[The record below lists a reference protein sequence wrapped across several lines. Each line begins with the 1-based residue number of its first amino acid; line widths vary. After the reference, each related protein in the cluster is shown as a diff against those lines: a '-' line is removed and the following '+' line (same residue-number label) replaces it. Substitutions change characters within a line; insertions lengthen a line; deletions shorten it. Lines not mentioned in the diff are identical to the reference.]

1 MTVGGGALGA
11 LVAAASVTQLVQF
24 GGRFSWNKE
33 VLEASVGIA
42 AGAEP
47 NIRAAPELR
56 YCLASEAE
64 PQAAGCIVPE
74 PGFLEDPGEQQ
85 VLYGSNAITLLVGVL
100 VTSCIGG
107 RRCIG
112 CRRWFPPQV
121 SAAAEH
127 GRGAVL
133 RERRARGRGR
143 LQIAGAGPL
152 GSALV

>member
-1 MTVGGGALGA
+1 MTFGGGALGA

-24 GGRFSWNKE
+24 GGRFLWSEE

-42 AGAEP
+42 AGAGP
-47 NIRAAPELR
+47 NIGAAPGLR

-64 PQAAGCIVPE
+64 PQAAECIVPE

-100 VTSCIGG
+100 ASSCIGF
-107 RRCIG
+107 
-112 CRRWFPPQV
+112 RRWLPAQV
-121 SAAAEH
+121 SAAVEH

-133 RERRARGRGR
+133 REQRTRGRGR

-152 GSALV
+152 GAPLV